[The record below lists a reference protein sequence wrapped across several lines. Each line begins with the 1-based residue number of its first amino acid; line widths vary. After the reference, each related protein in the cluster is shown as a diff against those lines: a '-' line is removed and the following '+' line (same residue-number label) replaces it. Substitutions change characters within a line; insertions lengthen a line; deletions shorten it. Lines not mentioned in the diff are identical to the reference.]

1 MKYIILFVLCS
12 ASFVANAQFRLHTK
26 WTNSLQH
33 TSGPDAGITRIARE
47 LIFATPEANTLKM
60 VDPFTVIARPT
71 KPISIDMEN
80 GVYVNNIGTFDAKLF
95 DAALNRYIIA
105 LPMVRLSDTKK
116 DGKTFGRGKRVYLAL
131 YKNNFDSTRL
141 TVVEKHASLSWTIGN
156 QSPVVRV
163 SSPSISEYT
172 SNAVKVDSLEFRAA
186 AGTSTGSI
194 AKPIDLTK
202 AFPQSIKANKPIVLP
217 GYKAPEEE
225 EEDQLLNITRTSTS
239 FRFMVKSI
247 ETLNIDTDDEKA
259 VNDVSFKNKAE
270 YLGVLVAEAITNA
283 KVFSVNFFN
292 LPSKSTGSHN
302 SVRLAIGE
310 KRAIPN
316 SGNTIFTIPRNQFE
330 TAKLRFAGSLAEIDE
345 VTKLEMPYTSE
356 FMLEN
361 NQFREVLLKNLFSG
375 TNYFDIKRPGVGFT
389 LRVHF
394 EIEELN

>member
-1 MKYIILFVLCS
+1 MKKIILFVLCS

-26 WTNSLQH
+26 WTNALQH

-292 LPSKSTGSHN
+292 FPSKNTGSPN
-302 SVRLAIGE
+302 PVRLAMGE

-330 TAKLRFAGSLAEIDE
+330 TAKLRFAGSLSEIDE
-345 VTKLEMPYTSE
+345 DYKVEMSYTAE
-356 FMLEN
+356 LILDN

>member
-1 MKYIILFVLCS
+1 MKKIILFVLCS
-12 ASFVANAQFRLHTK
+12 AGFVANAQFRLHTK

-80 GVYVNNIGTFDAKLF
+80 GVYVNNISAFDAKIF

-105 LPMVRLSDTKK
+105 LPMVRLSDTKIN
-116 DGKTFGRGKRVYLAL
+116 GKTFGRGKRVYLAL

-141 TVVEKHASLSWTIGN
+141 TVVEKHASLNWTIGN
-156 QSPVVRV
+156 QSPAVQV

-172 SNAVKVDSLEFRAA
+172 TIAVRLDSVEFRAA
-186 AGTSTGSI
+186 AGTSTGSFP
-194 AKPIDLTK
+194 KLIDLTK
-202 AFPQSIKANKPIVLP
+202 AMPQSIQSNRPIVLP
-217 GYKAPEEE
+217 PKP
-225 EEDQLLNITRTSTS
+225 DDDDSTQLLNVTRTSTS

-247 ETLNIDTDDEKA
+247 ETLNIDTDDEKVVPNA
-259 VNDVSFKNKAE
+259 SFKNKAE
-270 YLGVLVAEAITNA
+270 YLGVLVAEAITSN

-292 LPSKSTGSHN
+292 FPSRTN
-302 SVRLAIGE
+302 SAANPVRLAMRE
-310 KRAIPN
+310 KRTIPN

-330 TAKLRFAGSLAEIDE
+330 TAKLRFAGSLSEIDE
-345 VTKLEMPYTSE
+345 DYKVEMSYTSE
-356 FMLEN
+356 LILDN
-361 NQFREVLLKNLFSG
+361 NQFREVLMKNLFSG
-375 TNYFDIKRPGVGFT
+375 TNYFDIRRTGVGFT

>member
-1 MKYIILFVLCS
+1 MKKIILFVLCS
-12 ASFVANAQFRLHTK
+12 ASFIANAQFRLHTK
-26 WTNSLQH
+26 WTNALQH
-33 TSGPDAGITRIARE
+33 TSGPDAGVTRIAKE

-80 GVYVNNIGTFDAKLF
+80 GVYVNNIGAFDAKIF

-156 QSPVVRV
+156 QSPMVRV

-186 AGTSTGSI
+186 AGTSTGSV
-194 AKPIDLTK
+194 AKPIDLSK
-202 AFPQSIKANKPIVLP
+202 ALPQSIKANKPIVLP

-225 EEDQLLNITRTSTS
+225 EDQLLNVTRTNTS

-247 ETLNIDTDDEKA
+247 ETLNIDTDDEKVVPNA
-259 VNDVSFKNKAE
+259 SFKNKAE

-292 LPSKSTGSHN
+292 FPSKNTGSPN
-302 SVRLAIGE
+302 PVRLAMGE

-330 TAKLRFAGSLAEIDE
+330 TAKLRFAGSLSEIDE
-345 VTKLEMPYTSE
+345 DYKVEMSYTAE
-356 FMLEN
+356 LILDN

-394 EIEELN
+394 EIEEMN

>member
-1 MKYIILFVLCS
+1 MKKIILFVLCS
-12 ASFVANAQFRLHTK
+12 AGFVANAQFRLHTK

-80 GVYVNNIGTFDAKLF
+80 GVYVNNISAFDAKIF

-105 LPMVRLSDTKK
+105 LPMVRLSDTKIN
-116 DGKTFGRGKRVYLAL
+116 GKTFGRGKRVYLAL

-141 TVVEKHASLSWTIGN
+141 TVVEKHASLNWTIGN
-156 QSPVVRV
+156 QSPAVQV

-172 SNAVKVDSLEFRAA
+172 TIAVRLDSVEFRAA
-186 AGTSTGSI
+186 AGTSTGSFP
-194 AKPIDLTK
+194 KLIDLTK
-202 AFPQSIKANKPIVLP
+202 AMPQSIQSNRPIVLP
-217 GYKAPEEE
+217 PKP
-225 EEDQLLNITRTSTS
+225 DDDDSTQLLNVTRTSTS

-247 ETLNIDTDDEKA
+247 ETLNIDTDDEKVVPNA
-259 VNDVSFKNKAE
+259 SFKNKAE
-270 YLGVLVAEAITNA
+270 YLGVLVAEAITSN

-292 LPSKSTGSHN
+292 FPSKNTGSPN
-302 SVRLAIGE
+302 PVRLAMGE
-310 KRAIPN
+310 KRTIPN

-330 TAKLRFAGSLAEIDE
+330 TAKLRFAGSLSEIDE
-345 VTKLEMPYTSE
+345 DYKVEMSYTSE
-356 FMLEN
+356 LILDN
-361 NQFREVLLKNLFSG
+361 NQFREVLMKNLFSG
-375 TNYFDIKRPGVGFT
+375 TNYFDIRRPGVGFT